1 MKTLALVIGNNAY
14 LGNGKLEN
22 AINDASAMSDV
33 FQRLGYQV
41 QYKEDCKSGE
51 YGEILSEF
59 EAGIANVD
67 ASIFYYAGHAFEFQ
81 GENFLTSI
89 DSPLD
94 SPTIH
99 TCNRTCIRLSEITDI
114 IKRSSTKVNII
125 IIDACRGSFDRGI
138 STSLAHV
145 TAPQG
150 TIIAFSTSPGERAKD
165 AGFDGHSLYT
175 GALLQY
181 IGRELLSVEELF
193 KKTRKTVY
201 NLSSGAQT
209 SWEHT
214 SLVGDFYFNTGQLV
228 HSIDIPYDESVVKD
242 RLFSA
247 TTSSEVDSVIEDLRS
262 CNWNKQNPAMI
273 KLRRIDPSSI
283 DKNRKFLI
291 GRNILQCSNH
301 AFEAT
306 SFMENLNANLR
317 PYSIEGQND
326 VLNGI
331 LFEIYF
337 DNNGDFRRGKFKNY
351 HLEDVFKLKDDP
363 FFESSFMFINEAL
376 APYKDELYY
385 IPSKES
391 SIIDVDILANQVSSN
406 DLLGNE
412 IKVEII
418 DSITVNG
425 NDITDSIKLMCGYQS
440 SFTYLKD
447 IVCDYLVAPASMVNF
462 NSNINIGKF
471 IFNDDWIKLKRT

>member
-1 MKTLALVIGNNAY
+1 MKTIALVIGNNDY
-14 LGNGKLEN
+14 PGRLKLDN
-22 AINDASAMSDV
+22 AINDASAISDV

-41 QYKEDCKSGE
+41 IYKSDCKSNDYE
-51 YGEILSEF
+51 KLLSDF
-59 EAGIANVD
+59 ETRIADVD
-67 ASIFYYAGHAFEFQ
+67 ASIFYFAGHAFEFQ

-89 DSPLD
+89 DSSMD

-99 TCNRTCIRLSEITDI
+99 SCNRTCIRLSEITDI
-114 IKRSSTKVNII
+114 IKRSNTKVNII
-125 IIDACRGSFDRGI
+125 IIDACRSSFDRGI

-150 TIIAFSTSPGERAKD
+150 TIIAFSTSPGEGAKD
-165 AGFDGHSLYT
+165 AGFEGHSLYT
-175 GALLQY
+175 GALLKY

-201 NLSSGAQT
+201 NLSSGTQT

-214 SLVGDFYFNTGQLV
+214 SLVSDFYFNTGQLV
-228 HSIDIPYDESVVKD
+228 HSIDIPYDEVAVKD

-247 TTSSEVDSVIEDLRS
+247 SPSCEVDSVIESLSS
-262 CNWNKQNPAMI
+262 CNWNSQNPAMI
-273 KLRRIDPSSI
+273 KLRGIDPPSI
-283 DKNRKFLI
+283 NKNKKFLI
-291 GRNILQCSNH
+291 GRNILQCSTH

-306 SFMENLNANLR
+306 SFMENLSSNLK
-317 PYSIEGQND
+317 PYSVDGKND

-363 FFESSFMFINEAL
+363 FFESSFVFINEAL

-385 IPSKES
+385 IPSKGS
-391 SIIDVDILANQVSSN
+391 STIDVDILANQVSYN
-406 DLLGNE
+406 DFLGDEKKAEN
-412 IKVEII
+412 IA
-418 DSITVNG
+418 SITVNG
-425 NDITDSIKLMCGYQS
+425 KEITESIKLICGYQS
-440 SFTYLKD
+440 TFAYLKD
-447 IVCDYLVAPASMVNF
+447 AISDYLVAPVSEINF
-462 NSNINIGKF
+462 NSNIAINKF
-471 IFNDDWIKLKRT
+471 AFNDD

>member
-14 LGNGKLEN
+14 QGNGKLEN

-41 QYKEDCKSGE
+41 LYKTDCKAGE

-59 EAGIANVD
+59 EAGISNVD
-67 ASIFYYAGHAFEFQ
+67 ASIFYYAGHAFEIK

-89 DSPLD
+89 DSPMD

-114 IKRSSTKVNII
+114 IKRSNTKVNII
-125 IIDACRGSFDRGI
+125 IIDACRGSFDRGT
-138 STSLAHV
+138 STSLAHI

-150 TIIAFSTSPGERAKD
+150 TIIAFSTSPGENAKD
-165 AGFDGHSLYT
+165 AGFEGHSLYT

-201 NLSSGAQT
+201 NLSSGTQT

-228 HSIDIPYDESVVKD
+228 HSINIPYDETAVKD
-242 RLFSA
+242 RLFSPA
-247 TTSSEVDSVIEDLRS
+247 SSSEVDSVIKDLGS

-273 KLRRIDPSSI
+273 KLRRIDPSSM

-306 SFMENLNANLR
+306 SFMENLSTNLR
-317 PYSIEGQND
+317 PYSIDGEND
-326 VLNGI
+326 ILNGI

-363 FFESSFMFINEAL
+363 SFESSFIFINEAL
-376 APYKDELYY
+376 TPYRNELYY
-385 IPSKES
+385 IPSKDS
-391 SIIDVDILANQVSSN
+391 SIIDVDILASLVASN

-412 IKVEII
+412 IKIQII
-418 DSITVNG
+418 NSITVNG
-425 NDITDSIKLMCGYQS
+425 NDIKDDIKLMCGYKD

-447 IVCDYLVAPASMVNF
+447 VVCNYLVAPANQVNF
-462 NSNINIGKF
+462 NSNITIGKF
-471 IFNDDWIKLKRT
+471 TFNDD